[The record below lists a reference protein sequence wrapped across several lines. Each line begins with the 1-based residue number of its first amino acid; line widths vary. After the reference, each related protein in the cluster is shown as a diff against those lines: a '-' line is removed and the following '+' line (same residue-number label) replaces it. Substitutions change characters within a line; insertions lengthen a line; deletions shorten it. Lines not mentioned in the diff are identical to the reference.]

1 MRKTVTVTGK
11 FIRFSLA
18 TALCVNAY
26 GCGTS
31 PGRDLSMAGAVEKFD
46 DRRASARAEQARLD
60 GLLDEVEARRPAR
73 LKPLPPRRELLQVR
87 VPRKIEVD
95 EIADDVVADSITDN
109 SAQSFSLDDMGLT
122 QNTNNA
128 QLLSGKRSIESQ
140 IKAIDKRIETVRR
153 ERRGVLATFNMEK
166 LLLDQ
171 MDMRHAKTRD
181 LKLQGFKIAHEKML
195 QGYIAELETEY
206 DETEPSTIIG
216 LSDNDELGALAIF
229 GRNEMARKDEYVSLD
244 KSFLFVGN
252 GVNTGISLGRMD
264 DLASEVGTRIL
275 SVNLAGL
282 RLPTALKS
290 LARSINLQIYL
301 SPAVIA
307 APQKVSL
314 DISRADALD
323 IFDILIDNYG
333 LAMAYD
339 RKMGVARF
347 YTRNEFNTRVQDAV
361 AAAEFHNRRA
371 RNLRK
376 ISSLDNDTSALR
388 QIYQNYFQH
397 PDDAGRVRSLT
408 NDALIEQDYSPAV
421 AAAIVAFKEK
431 ALENELALD
440 EMDLEHATARQEQAS
455 KTQTAQFALED
466 VDQALRI
473 LEIERQ
479 ERLALLQEVL
489 LKIAAAPKSMQ
500 TALVDAEN
508 GGNGPGNN
516 LGNVAALAGDNQNRN
531 NADTPE
537 FLDGP
542 DAGELRGRVV
552 KDANLRTSEPIYTEK
567 FTVYNSEGA
576 NSCAGGNGGG
586 GGGDRVAQ
594 IQEELTGY
602 FTQLYSDEILAAE
615 KAAEAEEKAKREA
628 AERKRAE
635 QIEQARER
643 AERAKEA
650 QEAQQANAIRSL
662 DPSLQ
667 DALATTSVTDIAS
680 DLVPSNSL
688 DEATAKPG
696 AADAGAMDGGVAR
709 QPVVPVQPMPVQ
721 SQLPEGE
728 NVAANDEA
736 SVTGGVTPSFL
747 TDSDFRRPTV
757 TSVADT
763 VIVTGF
769 KHDVELASELIES
782 LDQADK
788 QVLVEVFMV
797 NVAKNWQRQLQSRL
811 ENAIRTDAKTDPD
824 IAALPDSI
832 KSQLPG
838 LVEVRDNNL
847 IGVRGALKF
856 ANRAAA
862 ANSFTLNNFRL
873 GLAWT
878 IDFMESNSLGRKV
891 SSPTILALDG
901 CQAKIEKSET
911 RYLAV
916 TNTSAPV
923 VTPGGQTI
931 PGDVTTTYQP
941 RQATLSLDVTPTIN
955 PLNDH
960 VRLKITFNDDFFVS
974 SEPNSDKITSKINT
988 EFIAAPGDVIVL
1000 AGLYTEDNSKTRN
1013 GLPGTT
1019 SVPLLGTLF
1028 GTSSDA
1034 KNTQEMVIFLAP
1046 EVITPNAVD
1055 APVNS
1060 AAFYNVQ

>member
-73 LKPLPPRRELLQVR
+73 LRPLPPRRELLQVR

-95 EIADDVVADSITDN
+95 DIADDVVADSISDT
-109 SAQSFSLDDMGLT
+109 SAQNFSFDDMGLT
-122 QNTNNA
+122 QNANNA

-153 ERRGVLATFNMEK
+153 NRRGVLATFNMEK

-206 DETEPSTIIG
+206 EETEPSTIIG
-216 LSDNDELGALAIF
+216 LSDNQELGALAIF

-264 DLASEVGTRIL
+264 DLANEVGSRTL

-301 SPAVIA
+301 SPSVIA

-339 RKMGVARF
+339 RKMSVARF
-347 YTRNEFNTRVQDAV
+347 YTRSEFNLRVEDAV

-371 RNLRK
+371 KNLRK

-408 NDALIEQDYSPAV
+408 NDALIEQDHSPAV

-431 ALENELALD
+431 ALENEMALD
-440 EMDLEHATARQEQAS
+440 ELDLEHATARQEQAT

-466 VDQALRI
+466 VDQALSL
-473 LEIERQ
+473 LETERQ

-489 LKIAAAPKSMQ
+489 LKIAEAPKAIGNASANAASSATDMGD
-500 TALVDAEN
+500 TEN
-508 GGNGPGNN
+508 GRDDI
-516 LGNVAALAGDNQNRN
+516 AALQANRQSSN
-531 NADTPE
+531 NNEPQ

-576 NSCAGGNGGG
+576 NSCGGG
-586 GGGDRVAQ
+586 GGGDRVEQ
-594 IQEELTGY
+594 IKDELTGY
-602 FTQLYSDEILAAE
+602 FTQLYTDEILAAE
-615 KAAEAEEKAKREA
+615 KAAEAEEKAAREA
-628 AERKRAE
+628 AERKRAAQVE
-635 QIEQARER
+635 KARER

-650 QEAQQANAIRSL
+650 QQAAQQVALQPIAPR
-662 DPSLQ
+662 LQ

-680 DLVPSNSL
+680 DLVPSNGA
-688 DEATAKPG
+688 DDAAAQPG
-696 AADAGAMDGGVAR
+696 GADGGVVR
-709 QPVVPVQPMPVQ
+709 QPVAPVQPAPVQ
-721 SQLPEGE
+721 PPVGEAPENGNGE
-728 NVAANDEA
+728 TETQTSAPE
-736 SVTGGVTPSFL
+736 GVTPSFL

-811 ENAIRTDAKTDPD
+811 ENAIRTEAKTDPD
-824 IAALPDSI
+824 IGDLPDSV

-838 LVEVRDNNL
+838 LIEVRDNNL
-847 IGVRGALKF
+847 VGVRGALQF

-901 CQAKIEKSET
+901 CQAQIQKSET
-911 RYLAV
+911 RYLPV

-974 SEPNSDKITSKINT
+974 SDPNSDKITSKINT

-1019 SVPLLGTLF
+1019 SVPFLGTFL

-1055 APVNS
+1055 APINS
-1060 AAFYNVQ
+1060 AAFYNVK